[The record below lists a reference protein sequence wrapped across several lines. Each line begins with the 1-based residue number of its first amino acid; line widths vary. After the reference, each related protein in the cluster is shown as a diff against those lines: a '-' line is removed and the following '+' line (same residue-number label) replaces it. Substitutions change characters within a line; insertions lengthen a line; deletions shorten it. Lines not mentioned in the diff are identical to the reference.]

1 MQKSGY
7 VTLVEP
13 MVSSLMLNIGVLLP
27 SRVAL
32 ASFILN
38 FSLQIDK
45 LNKIFMVGNRKNKT

>member
-32 ASFILN
+32 ASFVLN

>member
-32 ASFILN
+32 ATFILN
-38 FSLQIDK
+38 FSLDK